1 MFDIKCRVSG
11 IVPSAAVIVCSI
23 RALKLHGGAAIDT
36 KEPETW
42 KRPDAAA
49 VARGCANL
57 AKHIEI
63 VKTFG
68 LPAVVAIN
76 RFESDSPE
84 EIAAVRQ
91 AATAAGALAAV
102 PVEVWGRGGEGGLEL
117 AEAVIKACETPSRFK
132 PLYPLDMGIE
142 EKIETIARNI
152 YGAAGVSYSDNA
164 RERMEFLRREGFASL
179 PICMAK
185 TPLSLSHDPKLKG
198 RPEGF
203 TIPISEVRIAAGA
216 GFIYPLVGSI
226 MTMPG
231 LSAVPAAENI
241 DVDGNGLVQG
251 LF

>member
-1 MFDIKCRVSG
+1 
-11 IVPSAAVIVCSI
+11 
-23 RALKLHGGAAIDT
+23 
-36 KEPETW
+36 
-42 KRPDAAA
+42 
-49 VARGCANL
+49 
-57 AKHIEI
+57 
-63 VKTFG
+63 
-68 LPAVVAIN
+68 
-76 RFESDSPE
+76 
-84 EIAAVRQ
+84 
-91 AATAAGALAAV
+91 
-102 PVEVWGRGGEGGLEL
+102 
-117 AEAVIKACETPSRFK
+117 
-132 PLYPLDMGIE
+132 
-142 EKIETIARNI
+142 
-152 YGAAGVSYSDNA
+152 
-164 RERMEFLRREGFASL
+164 MEFLRREGFASL